1 MKKLEHRTL
10 QSKINYKHIVP
21 RLCLMPIPAHY
32 QGNSIR
38 IMKWRKLLW
47 MYPTSDAHYCFTAV
61 HPLLKSVPDYSH
73 PSNFQ
78 FPQYYVVTYLSSYQ
92 QHDFL
97 TPVVRVDS
105 RSVQAIMSQ
114 TFDLRTG
121 ALHRRRE
128 EEERKKWKQ
137 ERRGKR
143 DTSHIMAPTF
153 WGWVGCR
160 SVSHIIILLECST
173 GVPM

>member
-1 MKKLEHRTL
+1 
-10 QSKINYKHIVP
+10 
-21 RLCLMPIPAHY
+21 
-32 QGNSIR
+32 
-38 IMKWRKLLW
+38 

-105 RSVQAIMSQ
+105 RNVQAIMSQ
-114 TFDLRTG
+114 TSNSEHVDYTV
-121 ALHRRRE
+121 E
-128 EEERKKWKQ
+128 EKRK
-137 ERRGKR
+137 RGKR
-143 DTSHIMAPTF
+143 
-153 WGWVGCR
+153 
-160 SVSHIIILLECST
+160 EKT
-173 GVPM
+173 GEEREKRYLPYHGTYFLRMSRLSIRKPYYHSFGMFHGSSDVVVYGRWF